1 MDRRELRQLI
11 FREYATQPDRPWLQ
25 YPDYEVFR
33 HGDNQ
38 KWFAVIMDIPKN
50 KLGLD
55 GNEKI
60 DVVNFKCEPELVYI
74 LRSERGIFP
83 AYHMNKENWLTAAL
97 DGSLPEE
104 RIRMLLEMSFRLT
117 APRKKP

>member
-1 MDRRELRQLI
+1 
-11 FREYATQPDRPWLQ
+11 
-25 YPDYEVFR
+25 
-33 HGDNQ
+33 
-38 KWFAVIMDIPKN
+38 MDIPKN
-50 KLGLD
+50 KLGLE